1 MNIISLQQEE
11 FQENSS
17 FVFSLLEKGHTVK
30 IVTNGGMTVLMT
42 PMQPLQTQ
50 QPEINIPN
58 PEEFQPDP
66 AMVKEY
72 VTESLGE
79 MTQDF

>member
-1 MNIISLQQEE
+1 MNLISLSQDE

-42 PMQPLQTQ
+42 PMQQLQTQ
-50 QPEINIPN
+50 QPQINIPN

-66 AMVKEY
+66 VAVREY
-72 VTESLGE
+72 VNEYLEE
-79 MTQDF
+79 MTENF

>member
-1 MNIISLQQEE
+1 M
-11 FQENSS
+11 
-17 FVFSLLEKGHTVK
+17 K

-79 MTQDF
+79 MTRDF